1 MPNCPVFKCHLN
13 TGQPNHWIK
22 KPHWN
27 TIQLD
32 AILFSY
38 MLVQYSN
45 GLLSTQDIAL
55 KANHLKSKLKKAG
68 IQVFPSVKWSI
79 FRSPLYFFLIQASMD
94 RSQKKSEI
102 GGKRKE
108 TKLQKLH
115 NVKRLLTAKPITKY
129 TFFFNIKDFLHLF
142 EGGGRGRLWV
152 VKSFQIVEVCS
163 NHLNTGHQNTRFI

>member
-1 MPNCPVFKCHLN
+1 MV
-13 TGQPNHWIK
+13 
-22 KPHWN
+22 
-27 TIQLD
+27 
-32 AILFSY
+32 
-38 MLVQYSN
+38 
-45 GLLSTQDIAL
+45 
-55 KANHLKSKLKKAG
+55 
-68 IQVFPSVKWSI
+68 PSVKWSI
-79 FRSPLYFFLIQASMD
+79 FRSPLYFFLIQANMD

-129 TFFFNIKDFLHLF
+129 PFFLTLRIFCIFF

-163 NHLNTGHQNTRFI
+163 NHLNTGHQNTRFIWIPETMNVQYSNGKDTWLGWPFEYQTYWTINRLYSDQTQIYHLNTWLVWYSDGYCSCK